1 MRIRALMVIGMVAL
15 GVLAVGQTDPETRLS
30 EVLRPGL
37 TLSVDK
43 GCGGTYR
50 YGEYLN
56 IKVRLARA
64 GYLTI
69 FHFSADKKVQ
79 ILFPNQYHRDNRV
92 AGGQDYTIPG
102 QWFPFQLRVSAPAGK
117 ELLFAVV
124 TERDQKL
131 VAENFVDFSQVFPV
145 LGEGWSRSAT
155 LIHYGLSLLPPDLWW
170 GAAMCV
176 FYVEGEPGVTPPPPL
191 ATWRMSGRVVTAAG
205 AGIADVT
212 ITFSRVSGSG
222 AVPASVTTDSTGRWS
237 QTGFV
242 AGTTYRA
249 TPTKSGC
256 TFTPAYL
263 DRASESSD
271 VNFTGTCP
279 TVAPPPPAG
288 TGWALFVGISDYLVN
303 TFDSEGV
310 RYRVEDLTS
319 PAKDARTMAQ
329 ALSELFP
336 NQRILT
342 DSAATYDAVRRGF
355 TEWLAQA
362 PADAT
367 VLFYFSGHGGQVPD
381 KDGDETLDRMD
392 ETLIM
397 TDGKMILDDE
407 IHRWVTGLRAQ
418 KVVIISDSCHS
429 GTIHRGA
436 KTFLV
441 TDARFLPPWLLDGFA
456 DDFWREGQ
464 RSPSKVVALSA
475 CRPEENAWEIGALGH
490 GLFTYCLLEGL
501 KGAADKNG
509 DKTITAQELFSH
521 AQACVTRTT
530 AQLPPLADGTKV
542 RQNPELHDGLGA
554 PVPLVR
560 VR

>member
-1 MRIRALMVIGMVAL
+1 MKVRGLVAIGIVAL
-15 GVLAVGQTDPETRLS
+15 AVLAVGQTDPETRLS

-43 GCGGTYR
+43 GCGGRYR
-50 YGEYLN
+50 YGDYLN
-56 IKVRLARA
+56 IRVRSDRA

-79 ILFPNQYHRDNRV
+79 ILFPNQYHRDNRM

-102 QWFPFQLRVSAPAGK
+102 QWFPFRLRVGPPAGR

-131 VAENFVDFSQVFPV
+131 VPENFVDFTQVFPV
-145 LGEGWSRSAT
+145 LSEGWSRSAA
-155 LIHYGLSLLPPDLWW
+155 LINYGLSLLPPDMWW

-176 FYVEGEPGVTPPPPL
+176 FYVETEPDVPAPPPP
-191 ATWRMSGRVVTAAG
+191 ATTWGMSGRVTTAAG
-205 AGIADVT
+205 AGIPDVT
-212 ITFSRVSGSG
+212 ITFTRVSGTG
-222 AVPASVTTDSTGRWS
+222 AIPAAVKTDSNGNWS
-237 QTGFV
+237 QTGFE

-256 TFTPAYL
+256 TFSPSYI
-263 DRASESSD
+263 DRSTSSSD

-279 TVAPPPPAG
+279 TPTAG
-288 TGWALFVGISDYLVN
+288 NGWALFVGISDYVVN
-303 TFDSEGV
+303 TFVYDGT
-310 RYRVEDLTS
+310 RFRVEDLTA
-319 PAKDARTMAQ
+319 PASDARAMAK

-342 DSAATYDAVRRGF
+342 NSDATYDAVKRAF
-355 TEWLAQA
+355 TEWLTQA

-381 KDGDETLDRMD
+381 KSGDEDLDHRD

-397 TDGKMILDDE
+397 TDGRMILDDE
-407 IHRWVTGLRAQ
+407 IDRWVRDLRAE

-429 GTIHRGA
+429 GTIHRGVR
-436 KTFLV
+436 TFLV
-441 TDARFLPPWLLDGFA
+441 TDARLLPPWLLDGFA

-464 RSPSKVVALSA
+464 RAPGKVVVLSA

-490 GLFTYCLLEGL
+490 GLFTHCLLEGL
-501 KGAADKNG
+501 KGAADEDG
-509 DKTITAQELFSH
+509 DKTITAQELFSY
-521 AQACVTRTT
+521 AQACVARIV
-530 AQLPPLADGTKV
+530 AQLPPVPDGTKV
-542 RQNPELHDGLGA
+542 KQNPELHDGLGV
-554 PVPLVR
+554 PVPLTR